1 MKIKNLIL
9 VFFALL
15 IITGCAKSRPELSA
29 QEYNNKIISFQ
40 IQAVDAVNEYFTTL
54 EKKYDGH
61 NLAELYIW
69 LRDQLKSLQ
78 DKVALQDGRRRE
90 TILKDAVV
98 DYISGLQVALDN
110 YERPVVE
117 LIGAYSGSASEF
129 YRRDTQ
135 IFSNYMTQFS
145 QSLAKLDA
153 QMETAQSQFSKKYK
167 FEVEK
172 K

>member
-15 IITGCAKSRPELSA
+15 IITGCAKSRPELTA

-40 IQAVDAVNEYFTTL
+40 IQAVDAVNED
-54 EKKYDGH
+54 K
-61 NLAELYIW
+61 A
-69 LRDQLKSLQ
+69 SLQ
-78 DKVALQDGRRRE
+78 EGRRRE

-135 IFSNYMTQFS
+135 IFSNYTTQFS
-145 QSLAKLDA
+145 QFLAKLDA
-153 QMETAQSQFSKKYK
+153 QMEAAQSQFSKKYK

>member
-1 MKIKNLIL
+1 M
-9 VFFALL
+9 
-15 IITGCAKSRPELSA
+15 
-29 QEYNNKIISFQ
+29 
-40 IQAVDAVNEYFTTL
+40 
-54 EKKYDGH
+54 
-61 NLAELYIW
+61 
-69 LRDQLKSLQ
+69 
-78 DKVALQDGRRRE
+78 
-90 TILKDAVV
+90 LKDAVV
-98 DYISGLQVALDN
+98 DYISGLQLALDS

-135 IFSNYMTQFS
+135 IFSNYTTQFS

>member
-15 IITGCAKSRPELSA
+15 IITGCAKSRPELTA

-54 EKKYDGH
+54 EKKYDGQ

-69 LRDQLKSLQ
+69 LRDQLRSLQ
-78 DKVALQDGRRRE
+78 DKASLQEGRRRE

-98 DYISGLQVALDN
+98 DYISGLQVSL
-110 YERPVVE
+110 
-117 LIGAYSGSASEF
+117 YS
-129 YRRDTQ
+129 D
-135 IFSNYMTQFS
+135 
-145 QSLAKLDA
+145 
-153 QMETAQSQFSKKYK
+153 
-167 FEVEK
+167 
-172 K
+172 

>member
-15 IITGCAKSRPELSA
+15 IITGCAKSRPELTA

-54 EKKYDGH
+54 EKKYDGQ

-69 LRDQLKSLQ
+69 LRDQLRSLQ
-78 DKVALQDGRRRE
+78 DKASLQEGRRRE

-117 LIGAYSGSASEF
+117 LIWAYSGSASEF

-135 IFSNYMTQFS
+135 IFSNYTTQFS